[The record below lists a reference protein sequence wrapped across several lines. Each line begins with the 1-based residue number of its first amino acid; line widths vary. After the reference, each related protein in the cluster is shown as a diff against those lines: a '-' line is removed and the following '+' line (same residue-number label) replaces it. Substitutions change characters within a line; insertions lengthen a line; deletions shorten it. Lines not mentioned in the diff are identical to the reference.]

1 MGKQSVIVRTEGDA
15 SSLTGMRVLYVEDS
29 LFFRNLTVPHFTKE
43 GMVVTTAGDGEEA
56 LEKIASAGAAFD
68 LIVTDIEMPKMDGL
82 TLAQRLRSMEET
94 KHLPVI
100 GFSSTAGNEQFE
112 TKARDAGINH
122 MVSKTERHALFEII
136 AQYAPNSQEAA

>member
-1 MGKQSVIVRTEGDA
+1 MSYSNHSTQKQPQIRVGIVD
-15 SSLTGMRVLYVEDS
+15 DS
-29 LFFRNLTVPHFTKE
+29 LFIRQLIRQVINDVD
-43 GMVVTTAGDGEEA
+43 GMAVVGEASNPYEA
-56 LEKIASAGAAFD
+56 REMIKDVNPDVITL
-68 LIVTDIEMPKMDGL
+68 DIEMPKMDGL